1 MAGGNIQYF
10 LVGQNK
16 FNHQFQIIEFYPE
29 DYLYDTHRK
38 LEQLDLFSS
47 SFQTEEELVQ
57 FLYDKGRLPNCD
69 YHMSIA
75 FLKDRDVKFY
85 NPIYN
90 DGHNKHLSELRESAQ
105 ESLQDTKKSIKHGK
119 KIIKDFFEK
128 VKTEDKLYSM
138 IVSNTTNIYGK
149 FLDYFKTKGKFENF
163 SDLQSMDGAWFLR
176 SYTLLR
182 NIVDVESHYERLSK
196 SSSDFYR
203 AMIEEKQVDDRRKL
217 KGKNILRKEILEKV
231 DPLVLPGQLS
241 LFDFNMDSG
250 QYSFSRKSPTGVILK
265 NDIKEPKQIIP
276 VGITKKKKTTIPD
289 YSEISDSKKRAAIFS
304 TLRSITKNP
313 FRIGEYNNV
322 EFNPNCFPFPI
333 SSEQQE
339 KLEKY
344 MDRRTQKNCYYYIRY
359 NSMIEE
365 ENKKGFSVCYE
376 LYEDRDAEARSLRT
390 KFKNPTTLNK
400 AYAWC
405 VVFNECLVQQQEYN
419 EDQSS
424 NDPFENG
431 GSGAYVKKRNGEN
444 NS

>member
-16 FNHQFQIIEFYPE
+16 FNYQFQVIEFYPE

-47 SFQTEEELVQ
+47 GFQSEEELVR
-57 FLYDKGRLPNCD
+57 FLYDKGRLPSCD

-90 DGHNKHLSELRESAQ
+90 DGHNKHLIELRDSAQ
-105 ESLQDTKKSIKHGK
+105 ESLQDTKKSMKQGK

-128 VKTEDKLYSM
+128 VKSEDKLYTM
-138 IVSNTTNIYGK
+138 LVSNTTNIYGK
-149 FLDYFKTKGKFENF
+149 FLDYFKIKSRFESF
-163 SDLQSMDGAWFLR
+163 SDLQNIDGAWFLR

-182 NIVDVESHYERLSK
+182 NIVDIESHYERLSK
-196 SSSDFYR
+196 DSFDFYR
-203 AMIEEKQVDDRRKL
+203 TIIEEKQADDRRKL
-217 KGKNILRKEILEKV
+217 KGKNLLRKELLEKV

-241 LFDFNMDSG
+241 LFDFNMDLG
-250 QYSFSRKSPTGVILK
+250 QYSFSKKSPTGAILK
-265 NDIKEPKQIIP
+265 NDIKEPSEIIP
-276 VGITKKKKTTIPD
+276 VGETKTKKVAIPD
-289 YSEISDSKKRAAIFS
+289 YSNISESEKISAIFS

-313 FRIGEYNNV
+313 FRIGKYNNV

-339 KLEKY
+339 KLEKF
-344 MDRRTQKNCYYYIRY
+344 MDRRCQKICYDYIRY

-365 ENKKGFSVCYE
+365 ENRKGFSVCYE
-376 LYEDRDAEARSLRT
+376 LYENRDAEAKGLRR
-390 KFKNPTTLNK
+390 KLKNLATLNRT
-400 AYAWC
+400 YAWC
-405 VVFNECLVQQQEYN
+405 IAFRECLTQHHES
-419 EDQSS
+419 QSS
-424 NDPFENG
+424 NNCFENSE
-431 GSGAYVKKRNGEN
+431 SGAYVRRKNGE
-444 NS
+444 SHS